1 MRYSEEIFE
10 HLFEGTEE
18 SWQIWFNSHEP
29 LDQIDILNEVK
40 EMIAEVIEEGEENKE
55 LSEALKKLE
64 ERTHNFQESVLD
76 EQLALLQLEMA
87 EDEIAK
93 IIEELDPKVE
103 RIREYILECITTNAP
118 NAEAMKL
125 LAIQAVNYEKAT
137 GKYDPLNWLAYN
149 PDQESDDFRPNN

>member
-18 SWQIWFNSHEP
+18 GWHAWFNSYAP
-29 LDQIDILNEVK
+29 LDQIDILDELK
-40 EMIAEVIEEGEENKE
+40 EMITEVMEDGENNEF

-64 ERTHNFQESVLD
+64 EKTYNFQESVLD

-93 IIEELDPKVE
+93 IEEELDSKVE

-125 LAIQAVNYEKAT
+125 LAIQAVSYEKAT
-137 GKYDPLNWLAYN
+137 GKYDALNWLAYN
-149 PDQESDDFRPNN
+149 PDHEI